1 VDLDGDNK
9 KKQKKKHIKDV
20 PRLVDGQNTP
30 DNQIS

>member
-9 KKQKKKHIKDV
+9 KKKKHIKDV